1 MTDKWTYNNALVEVA
16 LIVLG
21 RKVALKTKD
30 LREDPKAL
38 LEAATASIK
47 EDADL
52 PVDDPDFQLKLRQVT
67 RKLDAIE
74 SLKVLAGAIDEF
86 DFDD

>member
-1 MTDKWTYNNALVEVA
+1 MTTEWEYKNALTEVA

-30 LREDPKAL
+30 LRDDPKAL
-38 LEAATASIK
+38 LEAATASVK
-47 EDADL
+47 EDANV
-52 PVDDPDFQLKLRQVT
+52 PIDDPDFQLKLRQVT

-86 DFDD
+86 VWDS